1 MRPCAYLWWCSWRPA
16 QSEVP
21 GHPSPTWSYFHVHFL
36 HAEVPPDGPWR
47 KTSLTPLSH
56 RAPPPAP
63 ASCSPLLGASSSQAR
78 PIRRPLWSH
87 HCLPPPPQTTRQWTN
102 HITSSPTHTLLP
114 ICISVLIPYIHHVD
128 LPFSIWPSNINYF
141 LCSISLHN
149 TCSQLAYIHM
159 HSSISTTASC
169 GMLSISVNDL
179 QTTAFGTWRDG
190 AAIRCFFFGD
200 TPTSAMA
207 ISDSQNENCN
217 TSCTKTLHTCT
228 FAACAGISNQLASS
242 RSLIACNPSWTI
254 LLYLAGMFQKKLRT
268 VARQLIHDHP
278 DFT

>member
-36 HAEVPPDGPWR
+36 NAEVPPDGPWR

-149 TCSQLAYIHM
+149 TCSQLAYIHN
-159 HSSISTTASC
+159 A
-169 GMLSISVNDL
+169 
-179 QTTAFGTWRDG
+179 
-190 AAIRCFFFGD
+190 
-200 TPTSAMA
+200 
-207 ISDSQNENCN
+207 
-217 TSCTKTLHTCT
+217 
-228 FAACAGISNQLASS
+228 
-242 RSLIACNPSWTI
+242 
-254 LLYLAGMFQKKLRT
+254 
-268 VARQLIHDHP
+268 
-278 DFT
+278 